1 MPYFDQAGDR
11 TTLKQMTTTLKLSHE
26 EVLGLL
32 DSLEGQHLH
41 LLDEDEIKTHDRL
54 TDRLTKALRRLEA

>member
-1 MPYFDQAGDR
+1 
-11 TTLKQMTTTLKLSHE
+11 MTTTLKLSHE

-32 DSLEGQHLH
+32 DSLESQHLH
-41 LLDEDEIKTHDRL
+41 LLDDDEIKTHDRL